1 MIITKLDRDA
11 KQKLSSLLQ
20 SIYQTWQM
28 LQLLCVLRS
37 PPHLLQPLL
46 HSSRPLPLSIDRL
59 STTFPVFS
67 RSWCFAGPS
76 HAALPCLPVWC
87 RAFYTCWLSPMP
99 GLLCCLQVAFF
110 AGPIHGHLHFLL
122 TANTV
127 LAWCLFLN
135 PEVRRT
141 PNSLLLPLYHSGL
154 KPPSRL
160 DLSSHDSLSALL

>member
-1 MIITKLDRDA
+1 MIITKLERDA

-28 LQLLCVLRS
+28 LALLCVLRSPPHLLLPLLCVLQS

-76 HAALPCLPVWC
+76 HAALPCLPVWG
-87 RAFYTCWLSPMP
+87 RAFYTCWLSPML
-99 GLLCCLQVAFF
+99 GLLCCLQVAFS

-122 TANTV
+122 SWLGVCSST
-127 LAWCLFLN
+127 
-135 PEVRRT
+135 RR
-141 PNSLLLPLYHSGL
+141 Y
-154 KPPSRL
+154 
-160 DLSSHDSLSALL
+160 